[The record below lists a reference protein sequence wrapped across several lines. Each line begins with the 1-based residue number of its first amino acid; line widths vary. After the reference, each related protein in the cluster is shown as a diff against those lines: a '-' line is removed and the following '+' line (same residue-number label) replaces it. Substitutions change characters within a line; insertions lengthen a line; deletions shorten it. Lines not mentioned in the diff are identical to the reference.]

1 MINDIKYFLLTF
13 RDFFFPR
20 EDDEGESKLPENE
33 VKTETPENED
43 TKINDETAQG
53 KVYLA
58 LLAVIVILGV
68 CVFPVLALDGKAD
81 QEVYS
86 TSWSVV
92 EGSSKKATVVKSQFG
107 VRPYHQDA
115 PRTCYAEWFSC
126 IVVETEDGETGTF
139 ICKQEDPIAGL
150 SVGDN
155 CTICIKQRSSLTNSD
170 TAYFIN
176 DMMVYYC
183 TEEDLSK
190 AFLKDF
196 D

>member
-1 MINDIKYFLLTF
+1 MANNNGSAWKAT
-13 RDFFFPR
+13 
-20 EDDEGESKLPENE
+20 
-33 VKTETPENED
+33 
-43 TKINDETAQG
+43 
-53 KVYLA
+53 
-58 LLAVIVILGV
+58 LAVGTLPLFFIIYMALG
-68 CVFPVLALDGKAD
+68 ATSDM
-81 QEVYS
+81 QE
-86 TSWSVV
+86 SWSVV

-107 VRPYHQDA
+107 VRPYHQNS

-139 ICKQEDPIAGL
+139 ICQQEDPIAGL

-155 CTICIKQRSSLTNSD
+155 CTICIKQRSSLVNKD
-170 TAYFIN
+170 TAYFVN
-176 DMMVYYC
+176 DVMVYYC